1 MPQDDDKTPTKRQKV
16 ENGFAEDKKN
26 IHVSIIT
33 PVNPAERGCQLSVKF
48 SVPIKSVHKELEKR
62 GVVVRIEMVYT
73 FMTSFRIHCYII
85 A

>member
-1 MPQDDDKTPTKRQKV
+1 MPHDDDKTPTKRQKV

-62 GVVVRIEMVYT
+62 GVVVRIEELKW
-73 FMTSFRIHCYII
+73 FRHS
-85 A
+85 